1 MYAFTIALALMGAS
15 TNAVAQD
22 SPAAAAT
29 PAADPAPVLNGDTP
43 IETIIADPAGKAVI
57 DKDMPDLQKHPMFD
71 QIKAMSLRQVQPYSG
86 GAITDDLIKK
96 VETDLAAAKKTAG

>member
-15 TNAVAQD
+15 TNAGAQD
-22 SPAAAAT
+22 SPATAAT